1 MGISINSRD
10 ASGIAVLDLSGDSSI
25 ADGPILQRTVLDLIN
40 GGKRFFVLNLLN
52 VRYLDS
58 FGLGQIVATYQ
69 SVRGQKGEMKIVNPN
84 PKVKD
89 LLRYTRIDTVIQVL
103 PSEAEA
109 VADLQKL
116 AATSAAS

>member
-1 MGISINSRD
+1 MGRSINSRD
-10 ASGIAVLDLSGDSSI
+10 VSGIAVLDLSGDSSI
-25 ADGPILQRTVLDLIN
+25 ADGPILQRTVLDLINN

-89 LLRYTRIDTVIQVL
+89 LLRYTRIDTVVQVF

-116 AATSAAS
+116 AAT